1 MKTSTWIK
9 SIGILCI
16 VFGSLGIIE
25 NISSLFPPQWVLDK
39 WPDRIK
45 LMEILSYIGIF
56 VNTIYI
62 MAGVFYLQKK
72 SFSMNLMYS
81 ALTISILYVII
92 PLFIVKP
99 YDDIIFVLISPL
111 IDLGLL
117 FGVYRISK
125 FYYESQDEIVKPF
138 GKITLSP
145 HLMKLLTILALLFLS
160 IPVLMQGI
168 WIYAFNSGATHSDSV
183 NIFYSCFPDFM
194 KEYTDYF
201 SLFCSI
207 IAIFLSII
215 CLNSLISKSYET
227 LHQIIL
233 SIGGI
238 LLLLILF
245 QMM

>member
-145 HLMKLLTILALLFLS
+145 HLLKLLTILSILFLS
-160 IPVLMQGI
+160 IPVLIQGI
-168 WIYAFNSGATHSDSV
+168 WIYAINSGTTHSDSV
-183 NIFYSCFPDFM
+183 NIFDSYFPDFLQGSM
-194 KEYTDYF
+194 DYI
-201 SLFCSI
+201 SLIFFLMAI
-207 IAIFLSII
+207 IISII
-215 CLNSLISKSYET
+215 CLNSSMSKFYDT
-227 LHQIIL
+227 LHKIIL
-233 SIGGI
+233 SVSTL